1 MRTEM
6 GQKWD
11 CWQVMGPTDAFF
23 GPFGLGRKTRGW
35 QALFWAGI
43 MAIVERSR
51 SNWLGRKTRGWHA
64 LFWAG
69 IMAIVERSR
78 SKYDRVA
85 VLFAQKISLHEG
97 DL

>member
-51 SNWLGRKTRGWHA
+51 S
-64 LFWAG
+64 
-69 IMAIVERSR
+69 
-78 SKYDRVA
+78 KYDRVA